1 MGSFGKGSL
10 RKLCHTTLVYQSFLA
25 ATLIAAL
32 HCISSCHN
40 QSSIE
45 SLWNHCSWLQV
56 GRQCNH
62 SICTLQL
69 STTTHSASH
78 NHPPHALQTA
88 LREVAEI
95 LRKFLRKIVQNRFY
109 CASEGCGHFAEIL
122 RKFAEMCGNFFGENS
137 YSKCSAGCAQQC
149 AHTSPL
155 TLRVKMVLGLSDRA
169 DLSLGFSLQETLQ

>member
-1 MGSFGKGSL
+1 MSHHISVP
-10 RKLCHTTLVYQSFLA
+10 KLLSCYFDCCL
-25 ATLIAAL
+25 AL
-32 HCISSCHN
+32 HFFFHN

-95 LRKFLRKIVQNRFY
+95 LRKILRKIVQNRFY

-122 RKFAEMCGNFFGENS
+122 RKFAEMCGIFFRRKLVQQMLCRMRAAVRTHFPPDTASENGS
-137 YSKCSAGCAQQC
+137 WS
-149 AHTSPL
+149 
-155 TLRVKMVLGLSDRA
+155 
-169 DLSLGFSLQETLQ
+169 F